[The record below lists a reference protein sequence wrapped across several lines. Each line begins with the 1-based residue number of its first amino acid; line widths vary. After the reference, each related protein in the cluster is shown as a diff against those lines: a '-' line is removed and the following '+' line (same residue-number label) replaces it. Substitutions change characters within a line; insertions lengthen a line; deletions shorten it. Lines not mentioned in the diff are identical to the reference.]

1 MIETVTRLSRET
13 WIGVATTALAVAT
26 MAVDH
31 LLGTDRGEGD
41 EGAVDPGAFVLTAG
55 LSLVVALVVF
65 GRVVPRAR
73 EEPLRAGRR
82 ALVCSLLAVATLP
95 LAFLGFP
102 VVLGGGALALGLIA
116 RRGEHRRV
124 GTVAIALGAAVVL
137 VGAVVYT
144 VAALA
149 D

>member
-1 MIETVTRLSRET
+1 M
-13 WIGVATTALAVAT
+13 GVAVTALAVAT

-31 LLGTDRGEGD
+31 LVGTDRGEGD
-41 EGAVDPGAFVLTAG
+41 EGAVDPGAFLVTAG
-55 LSLVVALVVF
+55 LSLVVAFVVF

-73 EEPLRAGRR
+73 EDPVRADRR

-102 VVLGGGALALGLIA
+102 VVLGGGAVALGLIA
-116 RRGEHRRV
+116 RRGVHRRV
-124 GTVAIALGAAVVL
+124 GAIAVALGSSVL
-137 VGAVVYT
+137 LLGSLVYT